1 MNEVVHGLLEQA
13 ADSFPDAT
21 AVVDRG
27 REMTYRQLDAMANR
41 VAHQLTELGVNR
53 GDRVRL

>member
-1 MNEVVHGLLEQA
+1 VNEVVHSLLEQA

-27 REMTYRQLDAMANR
+27 REMTYRQLDAWPTGSRTNL
-41 VAHQLTELGVNR
+41 LTLA
-53 GDRVRL
+53 